1 MQVNAKSRPDYPL
14 LILVAFFLGFG
25 LLMIL
30 SASIAIA
37 YRNNDGDTFFFLK
50 RQVLWILA
58 GGGLGFVFYQIP
70 VEKLKK
76 IGLWI
81 IIGSIVMMIYMLPEA
96 LSPFLS
102 SGEKAI
108 QMPLVSTRN
117 GATRW
122 ISLDFFDIQPAELLK
137 LGIILFI
144 SSWFTISDKAKK
156 EIEKGIN
163 KYKDNEFIYLILSWG
178 FKLFPFLLLGIIS
191 VLILLQNDLD
201 TLAIIFLIFLSVFYV
216 SRKEKSEIYKVIG
229 IAAVALIAGFIAI
242 STVSYRNSRLQCYE
256 EILIYG
262 EPIGDSKIGDC
273 FQVWNGLIG
282 VGSGGLFGVGYGQS
296 RQKLF
301 FLQEAAYTD
310 SIFTVVAEEFGLV
323 GSVAV
328 ILGFV
333 VFLSQGLRIAKNAPS
348 RYASFVAVGITSWIT
363 IQAFLNIA
371 ANLALIPFGGMP
383 LPFLT
388 YGGSNTIMILAGV
401 GILLNIS
408 KKRIP

>member
-1 MQVNAKSRPDYPL
+1 
-14 LILVAFFLGFG
+14 
-25 LLMIL
+25 
-30 SASIAIA
+30 
-37 YRNNDGDTFFFLK
+37 
-50 RQVLWILA
+50 
-58 GGGLGFVFYQIP
+58 
-70 VEKLKK
+70 
-76 IGLWI
+76 
-81 IIGSIVMMIYMLPEA
+81 
-96 LSPFLS
+96 
-102 SGEKAI
+102 
-108 QMPLVSTRN
+108 
-117 GATRW
+117 
-122 ISLDFFDIQPAELLK
+122 
-137 LGIILFI
+137 
-144 SSWFTISDKAKK
+144 
-156 EIEKGIN
+156 
-163 KYKDNEFIYLILSWG
+163 
-178 FKLFPFLLLGIIS
+178 
-191 VLILLQNDLD
+191 
-201 TLAIIFLIFLSVFYV
+201 FLSVFYV

-348 RYASFVAVGITSWIT
+348 RYTTFVTVGITSWIT
-363 IQAFLNIA
+363 IQALLNIA

-401 GILLNIS
+401 GILLNI
-408 KKRIP
+408 